1 MLSRQTKEECGAL
14 LAKILAG
21 TWRGYTPPVNFS
33 ESELAR
39 AIPSL
44 LKTGAGALAWR
55 RIEASPLRD
64 SPIAAELLETY
75 RLYILHAALNTE
87 RIENVFT
94 HFNSHGIQAL
104 LFKGHVNAVCYSEP
118 DLRPYG
124 DIDLLVGRARYD
136 DARAMLD
143 EISKGQGS
151 TVDLH
156 EDDGRHDGRDFATIY
171 ARRREIT
178 VGGAKASLMG
188 AEDHLRLLCFHFLKH
203 GAWRPLWLCD
213 IAAALETR
221 PPNFD
226 WSLCI
231 GKHPTRAEYVRQVIS
246 LAHELLGARI
256 DDTPARDT
264 TIPRWLGREVCAAW
278 ARQVSDNPFPP
289 PPLRFDWRNP
299 ANILRAV
306 QNRFP
311 GSIEATYSTGM
322 KFAGLPRF
330 PLRCA
335 GFLQLIGDYL
345 KPSDRDDSRT
355 HRLRYF

>member
-1 MLSRQTKEECGAL
+1 MASRQETEACGAL

-21 TWRGYTPPVNFS
+21 AWRDPAPPVTFS
-33 ESELAR
+33 ERELESAVL
-39 AIPSL
+39 PL
-44 LKTGAGALAWR
+44 LKTSAGALAWW
-55 RIEASPLRD
+55 RIKDSPLRD
-64 SPIAAELLETY
+64 APIAAELQATY

-87 RIENVFT
+87 RIEHVFT
-94 HFNSHGIQAL
+94 HFNRHGIQAL
-104 LFKGHVNAVCYSEP
+104 LFKGHVNAVCYPEP
-118 DLRPYG
+118 NLRPYG
-124 DIDLLVGRARYD
+124 DIDLLVGGAQYA
-136 DARAMLD
+136 DARTLLD

-156 EDDGRHDGRDFATIY
+156 EDDGRHDGRDFAILY
-171 ARRREIT
+171 ARRREMT
-178 VGGAKASLMG
+178 VGNVKACVMG

-221 PPNFD
+221 YANFD

-231 GKHPTRAEYVRQVIS
+231 GTHPMRAEYVRQVIG
-246 LAHELLGARI
+246 LAHELLGART
-256 DDTPARDT
+256 DDTPARDA
-264 TIPRWLGREVCAAW
+264 TIPRWLGRAVRAAW
-278 ARQVSDNPFPP
+278 ARQTSDNPFPP

-299 ANILRAV
+299 ANMVRAV
-306 QNRFP
+306 KNRFP

-322 KFAGLPRF
+322 TFAGLPRF

-345 KPSDRDDSRT
+345 KPSHRDDSRT